1 MGVYTSTNP
10 ADGTVTATYQE
21 ISDEALDGV
30 ITTAAQAQKAWA
42 SRPAEERA
50 TVLASVARTH
60 RERREELAAVLT
72 REMGK
77 PISQARK
84 EVDIVAAIFDYY
96 AEHLQQFLGESEL
109 PIRGEGSA
117 VIRNEP
123 IGVLLGVMPWN
134 YPYYQVVR
142 FVAPNLGLGNA
153 VFVKHARNCPEAAL
167 MIEQVLR
174 ASGVPEG
181 VYTNTFIS
189 SAQVEQAIADP
200 RVAGV
205 SLTGSERAGEAVGAA
220 AGRHLKRAVLELG
233 GADPFVVL
241 DDADVA
247 EAAKVAAAGRLVNG
261 GQTCTASKRFIVN
274 ERIYDEFVERFTQEM
289 AKFTPSDPMTE
300 DCALGPLV
308 SAQAA
313 QELDAFVADAVRHGA
328 RVTTGGRTE
337 GDESAYFP
345 PTVLVDVVEPARAYR
360 EELFGPVAVVHSAT
374 DDDEAVRLAN
384 DSPFGLAGTVFGQ
397 DKGRARSVAERIET
411 GMVWLNSVSRSA
423 PDLPF
428 GGVKR
433 SGMGRELA
441 KDGFIAFANQ
451 KLIRDPAAIVE
462 G

>member
-84 EVDIVAAIFDYY
+84 ELDIVAAIFDYY

-247 EAAKVAAAGRLVNG
+247 EAAKVAAA
-261 GQTCTASKRFIVN
+261 
-274 ERIYDEFVERFTQEM
+274 
-289 AKFTPSDPMTE
+289 
-300 DCALGPLV
+300 
-308 SAQAA
+308 
-313 QELDAFVADAVRHGA
+313 
-328 RVTTGGRTE
+328 
-337 GDESAYFP
+337 
-345 PTVLVDVVEPARAYR
+345 
-360 EELFGPVAVVHSAT
+360 
-374 DDDEAVRLAN
+374 
-384 DSPFGLAGTVFGQ
+384 
-397 DKGRARSVAERIET
+397 
-411 GMVWLNSVSRSA
+411 
-423 PDLPF
+423 
-428 GGVKR
+428 
-433 SGMGRELA
+433 
-441 KDGFIAFANQ
+441 
-451 KLIRDPAAIVE
+451 
-462 G
+462 